1 MNELELQQQRRAER
15 LSAALDAAEAGR
27 DPDIDPREDPE
38 LAALL
43 STATALRKAWS
54 EAEPATG
61 YAARSRS
68 LVLAT
73 MELRREQL
81 AGERERSTP
90 SKVVPFYRRWNVLAP
105 VASAAAAAAVTLLIT
120 TFGASGGP
128 SGGATDSATSA
139 TPPSPQPSLA
149 SAQPAPEF
157 DEAAR
162 PPFVASLDATP
173 ELGNLTSRS
182 VVEELQRIEASLA
195 AIETRAAS
203 GLPVEGPLLRGLT
216 ETTTSLASRIE
227 SDPDS
232 VTGQTVV
239 TFIQAAA
246 TSRTVLDTVQV
257 SGNDS
262 DALEAAQN
270 AAQDGVVVASLF
282 ISRVGGVE

>member
-1 MNELELQQQRRAER
+1 M
-15 LSAALDAAEAGR
+15 AAL
-27 DPDIDPREDPE
+27 RE
-38 LAALL
+38 
-43 STATALRKAWS
+43 AWS
-54 EAEPATG
+54 EAEPAAG

-81 AGERERSTP
+81 AGGRDRSTP

-105 VASAAAAAAVTLLIT
+105 VASAAAAAAVTLLLT

-128 SGGATDSATSA
+128 SGGAIDGATSA
-139 TPPSPQPSLA
+139 TLPSPQPPLT

-162 PPFVASLDATP
+162 PPFVASLDAAP
-173 ELGNLTSRS
+173 ALGNLTSRS

-203 GLPVEGPLLRGLT
+203 GFPVEGPLLRGLT

-227 SDPDS
+227 ADPDS
-232 VTGQTVV
+232 VTGHTVV

-246 TSRTVLDTVQV
+246 TSRTVLDAVQV

-262 DALEAAQN
+262 AALEAAQK